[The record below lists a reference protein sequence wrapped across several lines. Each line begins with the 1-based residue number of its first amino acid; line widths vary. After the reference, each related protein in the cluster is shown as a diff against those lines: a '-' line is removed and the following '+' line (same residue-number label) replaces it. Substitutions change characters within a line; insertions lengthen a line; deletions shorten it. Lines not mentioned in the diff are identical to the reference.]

1 MRTVNYVYVDGQQI
15 NSSVGAVTT
24 VAGSVVELVGVSMVA
39 SVGDILVWGEID
51 TSQDPNYNSI
61 NTTQSPGYSTIDTSQ
76 SAGYEEI
83 KAGRDA
89 A

>member
-1 MRTVNYVYVDGQQI
+1 MYKRQGIGDV
-15 NSSVGAVTT
+15 ST
-24 VAGSVVELVGVSMVA
+24 VAGVIVQLTGLSMVA

-51 TSQDPNYNSI
+51 TNQDPSYNPIS
-61 NTTQSPGYSTIDTSQ
+61 TTQSAGYSAVDTSQ